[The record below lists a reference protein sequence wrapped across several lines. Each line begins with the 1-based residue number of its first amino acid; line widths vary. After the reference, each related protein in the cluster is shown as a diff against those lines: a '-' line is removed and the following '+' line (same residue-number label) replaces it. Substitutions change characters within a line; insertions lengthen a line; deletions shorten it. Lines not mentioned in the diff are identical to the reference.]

1 VDVEEIQAGFA
12 IVGLTLVA
20 LNLVLL
26 LMLRSDVEKINK
38 RIDSLKKSV
47 DRTNDWLTDKKR
59 IFR

>member
-1 VDVEEIQAGFA
+1 MDVEEIQAGFA

-47 DRTNDWLTDKKR
+47 DRTNEWLTDKTR
-59 IFR
+59 IYR